1 MIELILSVLIGYT
14 LGSLNPAAWLA
25 KRKNTNLRERGT
37 GNLGATNTLLVL
49 GKSYGAF
56 VMLFDIMKALIAV
69 RLAERLFP
77 LLSIA
82 GLVAGSSAVV
92 GHVFPCYLN
101 FKGGKG
107 LAAFAGLVLAVDHS
121 LFVLLALISI
131 ILMLIINYSV
141 AMPMSAGILFPIFY
155 GLKTGSLAAFS
166 VAAAISILIICKHYS
181 NIEKARSGEDI
192 KIRDYI
198 REHLFR

>member
-1 MIELILSVLIGYT
+1 MIELMLSVIIGYF
-14 LGSLNPAAWLA
+14 LGSLNPAAWLS
-25 KRKNTNLRERGT
+25 KRKHTDLRTHGT

-49 GKSYGAF
+49 GKGCGAF
-56 VMLFDIMKALIAV
+56 VMLFDIMKSLIAV

-77 LLSIA
+77 TLSIA
-82 GLVAGSSAVV
+82 GLVAGSCAVV
-92 GHVFPCYLN
+92 GHVFPFYLN

-131 ILMLIINYSV
+131 TLTLIINYSV
-141 AMPMSAGILFPIFY
+141 AMPMSAGILFPVLY
-155 GLKTGSLAAFS
+155 GPKTGSLAAFS
-166 VAAAISILIICKHYS
+166 IAAAVSLLIICKHFS